1 MPRFFIDVPP
11 AGENIIISG
20 DDARHIGRSLRMA
33 AGENITVC
41 CGGRDYLCRLE
52 KISDISVTAK
62 IISVEDSKEPSVNLI
77 LYQALPK
84 LDKLELIIQKA
95 VELGA
100 SRIVPVMTKRCV
112 SRPDS
117 AQFEK
122 KRERLQRISLEAA
135 KQSGRGIIPGVR
147 GIISFENCIAEMKR
161 LDSGLICY
169 EKGGIRLNQANL
181 PKNGAIGLLVGPE
194 GGFEAYEAEEAEK
207 NGVKKIWLGDRIL
220 RCETAPLAAISIIMN
235 LTDNI

>member
-135 KQSGRGIIPGVR
+135 KQSGRGI
-147 GIISFENCIAEMKR
+147 
-161 LDSGLICY
+161 
-169 EKGGIRLNQANL
+169 RLNQANL